1 MSPFGHT
8 KSQAEITT
16 YPKPGYQNA
25 PKFCENMDKALATN
39 AFYIPNLEPG
49 KDQLKPYT
57 SLTGRLHSSDYA
69 VLTVESVSTLCLPT
83 QYAMMT
89 GRRIY
94 SSLRS

>member
-1 MSPFGHT
+1 MELFCSSCRFQIADFGVSPFGHM
-8 KSQAEITT
+8 KSQSEITT

-57 SLTGRLHSSDYA
+57 SLTS
-69 VLTVESVSTLCLPT
+69 T
-83 QYAMMT
+83 QY
-89 GRRIY
+89 
-94 SSLRS
+94 SVCCVDC